1 MATLKRE
8 LLLLLHG
15 AHIFLDVGGLNWSSD
30 PERSRISASPAAYVA
45 PPPPQMT

>member
-15 AHIFLDVGGLNWSSD
+15 AHIFLDVGGLHGSSN
-30 PERSRISASPAAYVA
+30 PERSRISSLLLMWPL
-45 PPPPQMT
+45 PHRR